1 MKYELP
7 KLPYAYDA
15 LEPYIDA
22 RTMEIHYTKHHQT
35 YVNKLN
41 EALEK
46 APPEIAD
53 KPLEELLRTIDEVP
67 ESIRTAVRNHGGG
80 HSNHSFFWMIMGPG
94 GAKGG
99 KDGAPAPAPDE
110 KSKISGAIVEAFG
123 GFPKFQTE
131 FTKAAAGVF
140 GSGWAWLVADQN
152 GKLSITTTPN
162 QDSPLMHQQKPILGL
177 DVWEHA
183 YYLKY
188 QNKRPDYIDAWWS
201 VVNWK
206 EVEKRL

>member
-22 RTMEIHYTKHHQT
+22 RTMELHYAKHHQT

-46 APPEIAD
+46 HPEIAD
-53 KPLEELLRTIDEVP
+53 KPLDELLGNLGAVP
-67 ESIRTAVRNHGGG
+67 EDIRTAVRNHGGG
-80 HSNHSFFWMIMGPG
+80 HWNHSFFWTIMGPHV
-94 GAKGG
+94 ADANKE
-99 KDGAPAPAPDE
+99 P
-110 KSKISGAIVEAFG
+110 SGNLASGIKTAFG
-123 GFPKFQTE
+123 DFAQFKE
-131 FTKAAAGVF
+131 AFTKAAAGVF
-140 GSGWAWLVADQN
+140 GAGWAWLVVDKDGTLA
-152 GKLSITTTPN
+152 ITTTPN
-162 QDSPLMHQQKPILGL
+162 QDSLLTNQQKPVLCL

-188 QNKRPDYIDAWWS
+188 QNKRPDYIDAWWN
-201 VVNWK
+201 VVNWPA
-206 EVEKRL
+206 VEGEYQKAK